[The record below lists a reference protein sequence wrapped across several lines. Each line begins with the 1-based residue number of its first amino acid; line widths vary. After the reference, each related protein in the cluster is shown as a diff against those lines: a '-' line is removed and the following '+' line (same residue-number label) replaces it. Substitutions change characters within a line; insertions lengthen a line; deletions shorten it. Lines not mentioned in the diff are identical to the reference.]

1 MRAHRPTHFL
11 TPSLTPSLPLLG
23 GGRFPTTVEERN
35 IWAHRVFNAGGDLAE
50 EIVKH
55 RNWDINRRKVWGKC
69 EEVWSEGGCRS

>member
-1 MRAHRPTHFL
+1 M
-11 TPSLTPSLPLLG
+11 
-23 GGRFPTTVEERN
+23 
-35 IWAHRVFNAGGDLAE
+35 FNAGGDLAE